1 MSIRV
6 AASLNVRE
14 IVTAS
19 RGLSAYTVGSGKWFS
34 KEKFAISQGKRGT
47 DYAGQPSVKLVLDI
61 LVVGSSI
68 SISVELSTVGSHSF
82 LNSGVTKI
90 DFQESRGIES
100 SGTRVTSS

>member
-6 AASLNVRE
+6 VASLKVRE

-19 RGLSAYTVGSGKWFS
+19 RGLSVEVRVGSKHRIFKFS
-34 KEKFAISQGKRGT
+34 GQRRET
-47 DYAGQPSVKLVLDI
+47 HYAGQPRVKLVLDI

-90 DFQESRGIES
+90 DFHESRGIES
-100 SGTRVTSS
+100 SGRMVTSS

>member
-6 AASLNVRE
+6 VASLNVRE

-19 RGLSAYTVGSGKWFS
+19 RGLSVHAEGSESLFS
-34 KEKFAISQGKRGT
+34 KEIFRCGKQNT
-47 DYAGQPSVKLVLDI
+47 HYAGQPSVKFVLDI

-90 DFQESRGIES
+90 DFHESRGMGS
-100 SGTRVTSS
+100 SGERVTSN

>member
-6 AASLNVRE
+6 VASLNVRE

-19 RGLSAYTVGSGKWFS
+19 RGLSVHAEDRWSLVQKMIFRRVGRK
-34 KEKFAISQGKRGT
+34 AH
-47 DYAGQPSVKLVLDI
+47 YAGQPSVKLVLDI
-61 LVVGSSI
+61 LVVESRT

-90 DFQESRGIES
+90 DFHESRGIES
-100 SGTRVTSS
+100 SGRRVTSS